1 MEVSGLIL
9 SDQSQANKCRKGVEL
24 AAKISTFLDKAEKRT
39 ITNIDLSRDKLDQT
53 TRVGRIT
60 HQIQDGGNL

>member
-24 AAKISTFLDKAEKRT
+24 ATKISTFLDKAEKRT

-60 HQIQDGGNL
+60 NQIQDGGNL